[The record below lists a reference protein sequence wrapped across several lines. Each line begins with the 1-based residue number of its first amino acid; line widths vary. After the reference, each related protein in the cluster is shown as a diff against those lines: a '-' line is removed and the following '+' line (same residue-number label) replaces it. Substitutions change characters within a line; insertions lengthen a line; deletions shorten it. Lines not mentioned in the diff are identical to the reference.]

1 MLTSV
6 RLRFGAA
13 IAAAILLVN
22 PAAEAA
28 TVNLSFDSYNRGQ
41 ISGAR
46 HAMSSYLA
54 GNRISNLHVD
64 TFESAK
70 AGAHGTLQ
78 TGVGRFTTVGAA
90 GSGHSVVGSGSK
102 LAVRGDNTMKWGRY
116 NTDGLKAST
125 ALGGQWLDSNDNLG
139 MNWTV
144 SGLGKFN
151 TLAFF
156 LTDVADVG
164 GKFSI
169 KVGDTLF
176 SNLAGAD
183 GKRRNGNISL
193 VRIALSEAVD
203 SLSITMMHDRTNDGF
218 GIDGAAVGN
227 IAPVPLPPAMAL
239 LLTGIAGLAG
249 MAGLR
254 RRGNAP
260 PAGGLRTPSRGREC
274 RFFPQKAG

>member
-1 MLTSV
+1 MFTSV

-13 IAAAILLVN
+13 IAAALLLVT
-22 PAAEAA
+22 PAVQAA

-46 HAMSSYLA
+46 NTMSSYLA
-54 GNRISNLHVD
+54 GSKLSNLHVD
-64 TFESAK
+64 TFESVK
-70 AGAHGTLQ
+70 AGTYGSLQ
-78 TGVGRFTTVGAA
+78 TNVGRFTTVGAA
-90 GSGHSVVGSGSK
+90 GSGQSVIGSGAE

-116 NTDGLKAST
+116 NTDGHAAST
-125 ALGGQWLDSNDNLG
+125 AIGGQWLDSNDNLG
-139 MNWTV
+139 MSWTV
-144 SGLGKFN
+144 SGLGKFD

-156 LTDVADVG
+156 VTDVADVG

-183 GKRRNGNISL
+183 GKARNGNINL
-193 VRIALSEAVD
+193 VKIALSEAVD
-203 SLSITMMHDRTNDGF
+203 SLTVTLMHDRTNDGF
-218 GIDGAAVGN
+218 GIDGAAVGR

-239 LLTGIAGLAG
+239 LLTGVAGLAG

-254 RRGNAP
+254 RRGNRA
-260 PAGGLRTPSRGREC
+260 A
-274 RFFPQKAG
+274 